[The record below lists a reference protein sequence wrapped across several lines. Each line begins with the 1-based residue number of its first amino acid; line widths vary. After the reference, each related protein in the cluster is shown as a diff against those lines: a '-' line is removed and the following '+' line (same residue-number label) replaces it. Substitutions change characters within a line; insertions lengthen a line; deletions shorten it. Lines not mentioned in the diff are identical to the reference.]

1 MKNSKLSICVPTF
14 NRSNLLRTLITSIDD
29 TYKDY
34 LEIIIVDD
42 GSIDDTSKVCS
53 EYSKKFN
60 IKYYFQENAG
70 RSHALHK
77 AIEESTSEFTIIM
90 DSDDKFES
98 NGIEKILGHI
108 TKFSEK
114 IYQEN
119 IAGFVMLCSNGGKT
133 IGSQFKRHVSIGNI
147 LRDEADGKIYGDK
160 KQIIRTNILKDFL
173 YKPFPNEKR
182 MATSIIWNRLSE
194 EYSVMNINEVVASK
208 DYLDDGLTKNINLIR
223 ALSPNS
229 SSLYYLEAFSL
240 YSKVYKSIFFAMRMG
255 INLLRYSLH
264 LNSLFYIRKVNL
276 LKLRTILIVASPFAI
291 YLFLK
296 DKTENR

>member
-42 GSIDDTSKVCS
+42 GSIDDTRKVCS

-60 IKYYFQENAG
+60 LKYHFQENAG

-208 DYLDDGLTKNINLIR
+208 DYLDDGLTKNINPIR

-240 YSKVYKSIFFAMRMG
+240 YSKVYKSILFAMRMG

-264 LNSLFYIRKVNL
+264 LKSLVYIRKVNF
-276 LKLRTILIVASPFAI
+276 LKLRIILIVASPFAI